1 MARELPTRDI
11 AGGQSALHRRGPAS
25 WLSTF
30 TLDEPMKSKL
40 IIVTDLGL
48 LKAYKLDATPK
59 GTPRLELFEEVVIE
73 DARHRLVEKV
83 TDLAGRHVS
92 PTAKKWGTPMADDH
106 NLKLET
112 KRRLIKQIAG
122 DIKRLAESNG
132 EHGCWLAAHKEIN
145 HLILRKLPKSVRAR
159 IETNL
164 SRDLAKASRK
174 ELLAVFAPQL
184 AVRKPPPARP
194 AKS

>member
-1 MARELPTRDI
+1 
-11 AGGQSALHRRGPAS
+11 
-25 WLSTF
+25 
-30 TLDEPMKSKL
+30 MKSKL

-73 DARHRLVEKV
+73 DAHHRLVEKV

-92 PTAKKWGTPMADDH
+92 PTAKKWGTPMAHDH

-112 KRRLIKQIAG
+112 KRRLIKQIASH
-122 DIKRLAESNG
+122 IERLVESNG
-132 EHGCWLAAHKEIN
+132 DDGCWLAAHKEIN
-145 HLILRKLPKSVRAR
+145 HLILRKLPISVRAR
-159 IETNL
+159 IEANL
-164 SRDLAKASRK
+164 SRDLVKVSRK

-184 AVRKPPPARP
+184 AARKPPPAARRKVKTT
-194 AKS
+194 A